1 MLGNYLY
8 VSDVDRIRDI
18 TKVVASDPKVDFVR
32 VYRPDGRIVA
42 DSEQGAG
49 YPTGTATSE
58 SRRRALQGRETVF
71 RMNEGILEVRA
82 PIVAGKQ
89 VLGGVVLGFS
99 QASVEAEIG
108 AIALERIWQSR
119 GLVLAAALVA
129 LLITYYVARPIRR
142 LVAAT
147 RNVARGQ
154 FDFSPQDSWV
164 REISELTESF
174 EKMTHALGTARSEL
188 ETRVEQRTAELRESE
203 RSPMETRNRLRTVVE
218 NLPVVTFAVDGDGVF
233 TLSEGKGL
241 EALGRVP
248 SQLVGKSIFDVYHD
262 VPAIAGNIR
271 AALSG
276 EKRSFTVQIGDVVYD
291 ARYAQRAG
299 KGARAHRQRA
309 PR

>member
-1 MLGNYLY
+1 MVLVFAALIATTTALDVRRERAMFTEEMETRGLILSAALSEVLGNYLY

-18 TKVVASDPKVDFVR
+18 TKVVASDPKVHFVR

-42 DSEQGAG
+42 DTGQGAG
-49 YPTGTATSE
+49 YPTGAATSE
-58 SRRRALQGRETVF
+58 SGRRALEGRETVF
-71 RMNEGILEVRA
+71 QMNGGILEVSA

-99 QASVEAEIG
+99 QASVESEIG
-108 AIALERIWQSR
+108 AIALERIWQSL
-119 GLVLAAALVA
+119 GLILAAALVA

-188 ETRVEQRTAELRESE
+188 ETRVEQRTAELKESE
-203 RSPMETRNRLRTVVE
+203 RSLVEARNRLRTVVE
-218 NLPVVTFAVDGDGVF
+218 NLPSPHSQWTVMACS
-233 TLSEGKGL
+233 LSRRVRAWRPL
-241 EALGRVP
+241 EER
-248 SQLVGKSIFDVYHD
+248 
-262 VPAIAGNIR
+262 R
-271 AALSG
+271 ARWWANLSLT
-276 EKRSFTVQIGDVVYD
+276 FTVMY
-291 ARYAQRAG
+291 RR
-299 KGARAHRQRA
+299 
-309 PR
+309 